1 MGSIFKMREKSLTLM
16 EIIVSLTILSITM
29 VGLLNVFISA
39 KRHSLRS
46 RSLVSASKLAK
57 HFLDPL
63 QMQVRQD
70 QWYPTCNSA
79 NCLCTNGASGCP
91 GNYSQSV
98 GIGGNM
104 TYAPNYSISDITNTT
119 LKKVRVVI
127 NWTQH

>member
-1 MGSIFKMREKSLTLM
+1 MNRKALTLM

-39 KRHSLRS
+39 KKHSLRNRS
-46 RSLVSASKLAK
+46 RVSASELAK
-57 HFLDPL
+57 YFLDPL

-70 QWYPTCNSA
+70 QWYPSCNSS

-98 GIGGNM
+98 GVSGNM
-104 TYAPNYSISDITNTT
+104 TYVPNYSISDISGTT
-119 LKKVRVVI
+119 LKKVQLTI